1 MRAHRGDLFVVGED
15 LFGQYQV
22 GLQQRLSGAFH
33 GNAGQTAHPSE
44 LRGERSE
51 LFVVGG
57 PHEVQ
62 ATSSSARTSGLQS
75 FHRGQSRLYMLED
88 FLAHVASPLTR
99 RNFNGGRLIG
109 LDHRWL

>member
-15 LFGQYQV
+15 FFGQYQV

-33 GNAGQTAHPSE
+33 RNAGQTAHLSE

-62 ATSSSARTSGLQS
+62 ATSSSARTSGRKVS
-75 FHRGQSRLYMLED
+75 TGANH
-88 FLAHVASPLTR
+88 ASICWTISWPT
-99 RNFNGGRLIG
+99 
-109 LDHRWL
+109 